1 MQFISKISRIDIH
14 LNHHDSTRQIVT
26 TILYIIFTLGFFL
39 LSIDLLVTALG
50 HVGRDTAQLIMEVT
64 TNPFV
69 SLFIGLLITAL
80 IQSSS
85 TTTAMIVAMV
95 AAGSLEMQ
103 QALPMIMGANIGT
116 TITSNLVSLSF
127 ITKKDVFSRAFSA
140 ATLHDHFNILTTIV
154 VFPMQY
160 KYNFLGLLSDK
171 IAALFSV
178 DQANTT
184 QAMNDGLIKGKWISS
199 EFVMNVVENPVIA
212 LILAVVLVFVS
223 IKLFTKIIYKLI
235 IGSAQL
241 KFEKL
246 IFDNRAKSF
255 GWGAMITA
263 GMQSSSV
270 TTSLIVPLVAAGK
283 IKLRDVQ
290 SFIVGANV
298 GTTVTALLA
307 ALFKSPEAVS
317 IAVAH
322 LMFNS
327 IGTMLWLGM
336 PGLNKLPLLMAEKL
350 GELTTKHRMIS
361 LVYIIITFFLLPF
374 AFIYFTK

>member
-1 MQFISKISRIDIH
+1 MQFISRNARITIH
-14 LNHHDSTRQIVT
+14 LNNNDSSWQIVK
-26 TILYIIFTLGFFL
+26 TIFYIISTLVFFL

-50 HVGRDTAQLIMEVT
+50 HVGKDTAQLILEVT
-64 TNPFV
+64 ANPFV

-85 TTTAMIVAMV
+85 TTTSMIVAMV
-95 AAGSLEMQ
+95 AAGSLEMH

-127 ITKKDVFSRAFSA
+127 ISKKEVFSRAFSS

-154 VFPMQY
+154 LFPLQY
-160 KYNFLGLLSDK
+160 KYNFLGFLSDK
-171 IAALFSV
+171 VTSLFSI
-178 DQANTT
+178 DQANST
-184 QAMNDGLIKGKWISS
+184 QAMSEGLIKGKWILS
-199 EFVMNVVENPVIA
+199 EFVMNVVENPIIA
-212 LILAVVLVFVS
+212 LILAVILVFVS

-246 IFDNRAKSF
+246 IFNNKAKSF

-270 TTSLIVPLVAAGK
+270 TTSLVVPMVAAGK
-283 IKLRDVQ
+283 IKLGHVH

-298 GTTVTALLA
+298 GTTITALLA

-327 IGTMLWLGM
+327 IGTIIWLVM
-336 PGLNKLPLLMAEKL
+336 PGLNKFPVAMAEKL
-350 GELTTKHRMIS
+350 GMLTMKYRMMS